1 MPRGRDD
8 AGPTPYLFFDGR
20 CEEAIAF
27 STRALGAEV
36 TMLMRFE
43 DSPEPQAPGTIP
55 PGRRQGDGCEPAP
68 RRHGAVPIR
77 RRVPG
82 AATFEGF
89 ALSLNAPDEAAAERL
104 FASPAEGGEVR
115 MALAR
120 TRFGMVAEGFGVPW
134 MVHVAA

>member
-1 MPRGRDD
+1 
-8 AGPTPYLFFDGR
+8 
-20 CEEAIAF
+20 
-27 STRALGAEV
+27 
-36 TMLMRFE
+36 
-43 DSPEPQAPGTIP
+43 
-55 PGRRQGDGCEPAP
+55 
-68 RRHGAVPIR
+68 
-77 RRVPG
+77 VPG

-120 TRFGMVAEGFGVPW
+120 TFFGARFGMVAEGFGVPW